1 MQPPADLKKRA
12 DGNQLLQSVKADQ
25 SKGLKSIKCACGRKS
40 ALLERVSPFEGSR
53 GWFSS
58 SMEEVYNLIDIGF
71 VSLKEQKRDQ
81 AKNQSRENISTL
93 SGSTDRKYAK
103 HGSRSKSA
111 LAGEQQLDL
120 ASSLFSSQI
129 DEATIKSKILGG
141 SDDSQMKSTS
151 SNSCEVF
158 DIGDLKD
165 IVLNKQMVTQ
175 GSQTPFQSK
184 LASQ

>member
-1 MQPPADLKKRA
+1 MKT
-12 DGNQLLQSVKADQ
+12 DQ
-25 SKGLKSIKCACGRKS
+25 SKGLRSIKCACGRKS

-58 SMEEVYNLIDIGF
+58 STEEVYHLLEIGY
-71 VSLKEQKRDQ
+71 VEQKEQL
-81 AKNQSRENISTL
+81 REQTKVQTGENASTL
-93 SGSTDRKYAK
+93 SDSTDRMYQKQ
-103 HGSRSKSA
+103 GSRSKSA
-111 LAGEQQLDL
+111 LVGDQQLDL
-120 ASSLFSSQI
+120 VSSLFSSQI

-165 IVLNKQMVTQ
+165 IVLNK
-175 GSQTPFQSK
+175 
-184 LASQ
+184 